1 MCEKSAAAAAL
12 PCYTDDEKA
21 ITRLIDEEM
30 RGAGLTIAADAR
42 ALLATLIGGDRRASR
57 NEIRK
62 LALYAHGKKAV
73 DTDDVFAV
81 VADASGLGLNDLVDA
96 AFAGQPPEVEIRFAK
111 ARAEGIHPSAIIGAA
126 LRQVAQLHRGCLA
139 VDSGTPMKGAIP
151 GLNFRREK
159 LVHAALS
166 AWTPA
171 RLEKIMAQ
179 FAEASLEAR
188 RRPALAEAV
197 AHRALMAA
205 AVMARRRE
213 G

>member
-1 MCEKSAAAAAL
+1 
-12 PCYTDDEKA
+12 
-21 ITRLIDEEM
+21 
-30 RGAGLTIAADAR
+30 
-42 ALLATLIGGDRRASR
+42 
-57 NEIRK
+57 
-62 LALYAHGKKAV
+62 
-73 DTDDVFAV
+73 
-81 VADASGLGLNDLVDA
+81 
-96 AFAGQPPEVEIRFAK
+96 
-111 ARAEGIHPSAIIGAA
+111 
-126 LRQVAQLHRGCLA
+126 
-139 VDSGTPMKGAIP
+139 MKGAIP

-197 AHRALMAA
+197 AQRALMAA